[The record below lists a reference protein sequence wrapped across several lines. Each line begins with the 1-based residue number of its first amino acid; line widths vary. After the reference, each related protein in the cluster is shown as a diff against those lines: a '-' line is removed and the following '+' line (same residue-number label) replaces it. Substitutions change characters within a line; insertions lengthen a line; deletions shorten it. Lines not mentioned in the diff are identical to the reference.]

1 MLVVAAVATDIA
13 PSLTSE
19 SGGKVG
25 VGKMNA
31 GGDLAEGLLP
41 IVAIGVPVEFL
52 PGVILVAEG
61 GDDVLELVF

>member
-1 MLVVAAVATDIA
+1 MLVVATVATDIA
-13 PSLTSE
+13 PSLTSK
-19 SGGKVG
+19 GGGEVG

-31 GGDLAEGLLP
+31 GGDFAEGLLP
-41 IVAIGVPVEFL
+41 IVAIGVPIEFL